1 MSGTNASATARSHK
15 GMIIT
20 KMALPRRTFLRGAGV
35 SLALPLL
42 DAMMPALS
50 AMAAA
55 PAPRRLGY
63 VYIPMGMN
71 RAAWIPED
79 GERLNKLSPSLA
91 SLMPFRDQVTVVT
104 NTELKDMAYPTG
116 NHAAANAIFL
126 SNVRPKR
133 TEGSDYELAITVDQ
147 IAAKQLGKET
157 AIPSLELCTD
167 LIAQVGNCDNGLACA
182 YQNNLAW
189 SSPTTPLPAEPDPRV
204 LFERLF
210 GDGGTLQDRLA
221 ELRKNR
227 SILDW
232 VTEDMARLQRKVG
245 STDRSK
251 IDAYLDSIREVER
264 RIQNAEQKGS
274 ESQLPKLDRPTS
286 VPENWEEHVK
296 LMFDL
301 QVLALQADITRVIT
315 FQMAREASTRTY
327 PQIGVPEAHHPIS
340 HHTNDAE
347 KLAKLAKINAY
358 HVSLFAYLVGK
369 LKATPDGEG
378 TLLDHTT
385 YLLGSGMG
393 NPDVHDHT
401 NLPAIVAGGKGGRH
415 IRYAQPARLAN
426 VHLSLLERA
435 GVHLDHFADSTGRIE
450 ELL

>member
-1 MSGTNASATARSHK
+1 
-15 GMIIT
+15 MIIT
-20 KMALPRRTFLRGAGV
+20 KMSIPRRTFLQATGV

-42 DAMMPALS
+42 DAMIPALS
-50 AMAAA
+50 AAAA
-55 PAPRRLGY
+55 MAAPRRLGY

-71 RAAWIPED
+71 PAPWIPKDEGKLMD
-79 GERLNKLSPSLA
+79 LSPSLS
-91 SLMPFRDQVTVVT
+91 SLMPFRDQVTVLT
-104 NTELKDMAYPTG
+104 NTELKDMTYPTG
-116 NHAAANAIFL
+116 NHAASNAIFL
-126 SNVRPKR
+126 SNVKPKR

-182 YQNNLAW
+182 YHNNLSW
-189 SSPTTPLPAEPDPRV
+189 SGPKSPLPAEADPRV

-210 GDGGTLQDRLA
+210 GDGGTVKDRLA

-245 STDRSK
+245 ATDRGK
-251 IDAYLDSIREVER
+251 VDQYLESVREVER
-264 RIQNAEQKGS
+264 RIQNAEQKS
-274 ESQLPKLDRPTS
+274 SATPLPQLERPTS

-340 HHTNDAE
+340 HHSGDAE
-347 KLAKLAKINAY
+347 KLMRLAKINAY
-358 HVSLFAYLVGK
+358 HVSLFAYFVGK
-369 LKATPDGEG
+369 LKAAADGEG
-378 TLLDHTT
+378 TLLDHTSV
-385 YLLGSGMG
+385 LLGSGMG

-401 NLPAIVAGGKGGRH
+401 NLPAVVAGGKGGRH
-415 IRYAQPARLAN
+415 VRYAKAAPLAN
-426 VHLSLLERA
+426 VHLTLLERA
-435 GVHLDHFADSTGRIE
+435 GVHLDRFADSTGRIE